1 MSQDTAKRIMD
12 AAIELFAEHG
22 FQETSLRDI
31 TGLAEVNLASVNY
44 HYGSRKALV
53 HAVAE
58 HYLTPLC
65 TDLENRIN
73 ERLVDDSPVQ
83 PEELFEMLAKAVI
96 RASGHR
102 HQGVVLF
109 MRLMGFAY
117 LESKSDLRPYIV
129 EQYGHTFKRY
139 MRLLHS
145 AVPQLS
151 EEEFFWRAHLMLG
164 ATILPLSSHMTLTE
178 VERSSF
184 STDSSVEVILHR
196 LVPFLVAGLMAP
208 ADTVSTKLETL
219 L

>member
-31 TGLAEVNLASVNY
+31 TGLARVNLASVNY
-44 HYGSRKALV
+44 HYGSRKALI

-65 TDLENRIN
+65 MDLENRID
-73 ERLVDDSPVQ
+73 ERLVADSPAL

-96 RASGHR
+96 KASGYR

-117 LESKSDLRPYIV
+117 LESKSDLRPYII
-129 EQYGHTFKRY
+129 EQYSQTFKRF
-139 MRLLHS
+139 MRLLHQ
-145 AVPQLS
+145 AVPHLG
-151 EEEFFWRAHLMLG
+151 EDEFYWRAHLMLG
-164 ATILPLSSHMTLTE
+164 ATILPLSSHLTLNE
-178 VERSSF
+178 IEQNLF
-184 STDSSVEVILHR
+184 NTDSSVEVILHR
-196 LVPFLVAGLMAP
+196 LVPFLVAGLAAP
-208 ADTVSTKLETL
+208 ADTVSGKLDL
-219 L
+219 F